1 MNKKNEFRTLNLWA
15 HASSDR
21 APDKRS
27 RQRLARAFSGLEVI
41 QLARSLR
48 HDPLLGK
55 LAEERIIW
63 RELLDLELQ
72 YIDEEIERISTGA
85 GEVIGER

>member
-1 MNKKNEFRTLNLWA
+1 MNKNEFRTLNLWA
-15 HASSDR
+15 YASSDR
-21 APDKRS
+21 TPDRPS

-48 HDPLLGK
+48 QDPLFGK

-72 YIDEEIERISTGA
+72 NVDEEIERISTGA
-85 GEVIGER
+85 GED